1 MKIVLKRLTSWSYDN
16 LPILIGGLFVAL
28 TFLLLSFINLLKTP
42 SNIRET
48 GYQMISSGGGSL
60 KDVFS
65 SPVFLPYNLLTW
77 FASLF
82 NLDPLLSARV
92 VSIFIAG
99 IGVAGFY
106 LILKR
111 WYTKRVMFFGLLLL
125 ITSGWHIF
133 TSRFASP
140 EASYL
145 LISILVVIVIY
156 LANYKLNDPLYLL
169 ALFLLLGGIY
179 IPGLVWLIIPTVFML
194 RKELYNRFIK
204 FNITYKLLSLAL
216 IIILILPLVLSN
228 QNIFDNLYALMNL
241 GNIRHLSSLPINIA
255 SILSSIFIYSPYSA
269 SNIYSLGRLPY
280 LDIATATFVALGLW
294 QHIVHLSLGRAKFL
308 IGGFI
313 ISIILTSLNM
323 LVSDTILIV
332 FIYLFAIEGLRWI
345 LGKWM
350 SIFPKNPVAR
360 GAGVCLI
367 SILVFTIAYYNINR
381 YFIAWANSNS
391 LHSNTIKNDIP

>member
-48 GYQMISSGGGSL
+48 GYLMISSGGVTL

-65 SPVFLPYNLLTW
+65 NPVFLPYNILNW
-77 FASLF
+77 FTSLF

-99 IGVAGFY
+99 IGVVGFY

-111 WYTKRVMFFGLLLL
+111 WYTKRIIFFGLLLL

-140 EASYL
+140 EVSYL
-145 LISILVVIVIY
+145 LISVLIVIVIY
-156 LANYKLNDPLYLL
+156 LMNYKLNDPLYLL
-169 ALFLLLGGIY
+169 ALFLFFGGIY

-194 RKELYNRFIK
+194 RKELYSRFIK
-204 FNITYKLLSLAL
+204 FNIIYKLLSLVLA
-216 IIILILPLVLSN
+216 IVLILPLIYSG
-228 QNIFDNLYALMNL
+228 QNILDNLYALMNL
-241 GNIRHLSSLPINIA
+241 SNIRHLSSLPINIA
-255 SILSSIFIYSPYSA
+255 STISSIFIYTPYSA
-269 SNIYSLGRLPY
+269 SNIYSLGHLPY
-280 LDIATATFVALGLW
+280 LDIATATFVVLGLW
-294 QHIVHLSLGRAKFL
+294 QHIMHLSLGRAKFL
-308 IGGFI
+308 IGGFM
-313 ISIILTSLNM
+313 ISIVLASLNM
-323 LVSDTILIV
+323 LVSSAILIV
-332 FIYLFAIEGLRWI
+332 FVYLFATEGLRWL

-360 GAGVCLI
+360 GAGVFLI
-367 SILVFTIAYYNINR
+367 SILVLTIAYYNINR
-381 YFIAWANSNS
+381 YFIAWASNS
-391 LHSNTIKNDIP
+391 SPHSITTKNDIP